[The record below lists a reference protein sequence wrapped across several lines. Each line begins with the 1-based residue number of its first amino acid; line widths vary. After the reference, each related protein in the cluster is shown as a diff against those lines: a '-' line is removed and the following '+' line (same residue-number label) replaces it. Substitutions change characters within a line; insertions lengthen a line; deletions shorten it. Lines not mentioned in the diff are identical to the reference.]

1 MSRIIRK
8 DVQDLSDQLKM
19 NSFNTGE
26 PENSGLS
33 RTQLMESVRNRQ
45 LVAPMDNPHFIK

>member
-1 MSRIIRK
+1 M

-33 RTQLMESVRNRQ
+33 RTQLMDVSQ
-45 LVAPMDNPHFIK
+45 YGIGS